1 MQRHVAARHDRIAAG
16 ALLTMKTPLEA
27 PERQVA
33 EETSAKPEKQAPASV
48 IDTSKMSKGKREALE
63 LAEASR
69 DPLDERGSFASNLF
83 IGRYDFNRIYPWP
96 EQSAEDREA
105 GKEFLASLEKYLKE
119 NIDADEIDRT
129 GEIPQKNIDDLFA
142 MGAFGVKI
150 PKQYQGLGLSQ
161 VNYGRAAMLLGSWDA
176 NLTALVS
183 AHQSIGVPQ
192 PLLLFGTDE
201 QKKKYLPRVARHE
214 ISAFA
219 LTEWNAGSDPANM
232 SLRADPSEDGSA
244 FILNGEKLWCTN
256 LIKAGV
262 LVVMAVTAPKIVN
275 GRERKQITAFIVDVD
290 SPGLEITYRCRF
302 MGLRA
307 LYNGIVKFTNV
318 RVPRDNMIAKEG
330 QGLKVALTTLNTGRL
345 TIPAACVGLSK
356 RLLEISR
363 KWASERIQWGGPIG
377 KHSAIA
383 GKIAEMA
390 GNTFAMEAMTFQ
402 TSGLVD
408 RKAADLRIETA
419 MCKMWST
426 ETTWKIADDAM
437 QVRGGR
443 GYETAQS
450 LAGRGEEAIP
460 VERFLRDCR
469 INTIFEGSSEIM
481 RLFIAREA
489 LDPHL
494 KVGGAIFNTTLPMSE
509 RLKAVFTS
517 GKFYAGWY
525 PRQWFSSGAG
535 KIDNLH
541 RDLQKHVDYGA
552 RTSKKLARGLFHAMA
567 RFGPKLDRE
576 QLLLSRFVG
585 IATELFAISATCSF
599 AQYKI
604 DHGESADEV
613 LSVANYFCK
622 SARARIDGYFAGA
635 RRNVDKSGY
644 QLTQELLADKHA
656 TLREG
661 IVR

>member
-1 MQRHVAARHDRIAAG
+1 
-16 ALLTMKTPLEA
+16 MKSPLEA
-27 PERQVA
+27 PEKQIS
-33 EETSAKPEKQAPASV
+33 EETSAKPPAASAPV
-48 IDTSKMSKGKREALE
+48 IDTSKMSAGKAAALD
-63 LAEASR
+63 LAESSR

-83 IGRYDFNRIYPWP
+83 IGRYDFDRIFPWP
-96 EQSAEDREA
+96 EQSAEDHA
-105 GKEFLASLEKYLKE
+105 AAQEFLAQLKAYLAA
-119 NIDADEIDRT
+119 NVDADEIDRT

-142 MGAFGVKI
+142 MGAFAIKI
-150 PKQYQGLGLSQ
+150 PKQYGGLGLSQ

-192 PLLLFGTDE
+192 PLLLFGTDA
-201 QKKKYLPRVARHE
+201 QKEKYLPRVSRHE

-219 LTEWNAGSDPANM
+219 LTEANAGSDPANM
-232 SLRADPSEDGSA
+232 SLSADPTEDGSA

-262 LVVMAVTAPKIVN
+262 LVVMAKTKPKIVN
-275 GRERKQITAFIVDVD
+275 GKERKQITAFIVDVD
-290 SPGLEITYRCRF
+290 SPGLEITYRCHF

-318 RVPRDNMIAKEG
+318 RIPRENMISKEG
-330 QGLKVALTTLNTGRL
+330 AGLKVALTTLNTGRL

-356 RLLEISR
+356 RLLEICR
-363 KWASERIQWGGPIG
+363 KWAAERVQWGGPIG
-377 KHSAIA
+377 QHSAIA

-390 GNTFAMEAMTFQ
+390 GNVFAMEAITFL
-402 TSGLVD
+402 TSALVD
-408 RKAADLRIETA
+408 RKAGDLRIETA
-419 MCKMWST
+419 MCKMWAT
-426 ETTWKIADDAM
+426 ETTWRIADDAM

-450 LAGRGEEAIP
+450 LAGRGEEPIA

-494 KVGGAIFNTTLPMSE
+494 KVGGAIFNTQLPMMTRIKSM
-509 RLKAVFTS
+509 
-517 GKFYAGWY
+517 
-525 PRQWFSSGAG
+525 FSSGSFYTRWYPKQWMRSSPG
-535 KIDNLH
+535 DLSGLH
-541 RDLQKHVDYGA
+541 QDLRQYITYGA
-552 RTSKKLARGLFHAMA
+552 ATSRRLARGLFHAMM

-585 IATELFAISATCSF
+585 VATELFAISATCSY
-599 AQYKI
+599 AQHMMKSGKPADEILALAHYFCRSARSRI
-604 DHGESADEV
+604 DHH
-613 LSVANYFCK
+613 
-622 SARARIDGYFAGA
+622 FAGTSQNADA
-635 RRNVDKSGY
+635 RGY
-644 QLTQELLADKHA
+644 ALTQELLAGKHEE
-656 TLREG
+656 LRTG
-661 IVR
+661 IV

>member
-1 MQRHVAARHDRIAAG
+1 MID
-16 ALLTMKTPLEA
+16 MKSPLEA
-27 PERQVA
+27 PEKQIA
-33 EETSAKPEKQAPASV
+33 EETTAKVGKPAPTSV
-48 IDTSKMSKGKREALE
+48 IDTSKMSKGQREALE

-83 IGRYDFNRIYPWP
+83 IGRYDFDRIFPYPA
-96 EQSAEDREA
+96 QSDEDRAKGEPFLKQLREYLEA
-105 GKEFLASLEKYLKE
+105 
-119 NIDADEIDRT
+119 NVDADEIDRT

-150 PKQYQGLGLSQ
+150 PTQYGGLGLSQ

-192 PLLLFGTDE
+192 PLSLFGTE
-201 QKKKYLPRVARHE
+201 QQKEKYLPRVARKK

-232 SLRADPSEDGSA
+232 SLKADLSEDGSEY
-244 FILNGEKLWCTN
+244 ILNGEKLWCTN

-262 LVVMAVTAPKIVN
+262 LVVMARTAPKMVN
-275 GRERKQITAFIVDVD
+275 GKERKQISAFIVDVD
-290 SPGLEITYRCRF
+290 SPGLEIAYRCHF

-318 RVPRDNMIAKEG
+318 RVPKENLIAKEG

-356 RLLEISR
+356 RLVEICR
-363 KWASERIQWGGPIG
+363 KWSAERIQWGAPIG
-377 KHSAIA
+377 QHSAIA
-383 GKIAEMA
+383 GKVAEMA
-390 GNTFAMEAMTFQ
+390 DNVFAMEAMTFL
-402 TSGLVD
+402 TSALVD
-408 RKAADLRIETA
+408 RKAGDLRIETA
-419 MCKMWST
+419 MCKMWAT

-443 GYETAQS
+443 GYETAES
-450 LAGRGEEAIP
+450 LAGRGEEPIA

-494 KVGGAIFNTTLPMSE
+494 KVGGAIFNTTLPMATRVKSM
-509 RLKAVFTS
+509 
-517 GKFYAGWY
+517 
-525 PRQWFSSGAG
+525 FSSGSFYTRWYPKQWVGGSAG
-535 KIDNLH
+535 DLDKLH
-541 RDLQKHVDYGA
+541 EDL
-552 RTSKKLARGLFHAMA
+552 RS
-567 RFGPKLDRE
+567 
-576 QLLLSRFVG
+576 
-585 IATELFAISATCSF
+585 
-599 AQYKI
+599 
-604 DHGESADEV
+604 
-613 LSVANYFCK
+613 
-622 SARARIDGYFAGA
+622 
-635 RRNVDKSGY
+635 
-644 QLTQELLADKHA
+644 
-656 TLREG
+656 
-661 IVR
+661 

>member
-1 MQRHVAARHDRIAAG
+1 
-16 ALLTMKTPLEA
+16 MKSPLEA
-27 PERQVA
+27 PEKSRSRGT
-33 EETSAKPEKQAPASV
+33 EETSAKSASRADSSGGERQRPPPATV
-48 IDTSKMSKGKREALE
+48 IDTSKMAKGQREALE
-63 LAEASR
+63 LAEAAR
-69 DPLDERGSFASNLF
+69 DPLEDRGSFASNLF
-83 IGRYDFNRIYPWP
+83 IGRYDFSRIHPYPTQP
-96 EQSAEDREA
+96 VKDRAA
-105 GKEFLASLEKYLKE
+105 GGEFLASLQKYLRDHV
-119 NIDADEIDRT
+119 DADEIDRT
-129 GEIPQKNIDDLFA
+129 GEIPQKNIDELFA
-142 MGAFGVKI
+142 MGAFAIKV
-150 PKQYQGLGLSQ
+150 PKQYGGLGSSQ

-192 PLLLFGTDE
+192 PLLLFGTED
-201 QKKKYLPRVARHE
+201 QKAKYLPRVARKE

-219 LTEWNAGSDPANM
+219 LTEMNAGSDPANM
-232 SLRADPSEDGSA
+232 SLRADLSEDGTA
-244 FILNGEKLWCTN
+244 WILNGEKLWCTN

-318 RVPRDNMIAKEG
+318 RVPRETMIETEG
-330 QGLKVALTTLNTGRL
+330 QGLKVAVTTLNTGRL

-363 KWASERIQWGGPIG
+363 KWASERIQWGVPIG
-377 KHSAIA
+377 KHAAIA

-390 GNTFAMEAMTFQ
+390 GNVFAMEAMTFL
-402 TSGLVD
+402 TSALVD
-408 RKAADLRIETA
+408 RKAGDLRIETA

-426 ETTWKIADDAM
+426 ETTWKISDDAM

-481 RLFIAREA
+481 RLFVAREA

-494 KVGGAIFNTTLPMSE
+494 KVGGAIFNTQLPMSE
-509 RLKAVFTS
+509 RVKAVFTS

-525 PRQWFSSGAG
+525 PRQWFSSGGG
-535 KIDNLH
+535 KVDNLDRH
-541 RDLQKHVDYGA
+541 LQKHVDDAA
-552 RTSKKLARGLFHAMA
+552 RTSKKPARGLFHAMA

-604 DHGESADEV
+604 DPGESAEEV
-613 LSVANYFCK
+613 LSVATYFCR
-622 SARARIDGYFAGA
+622 SAKMRIDHHFAGTS
-635 RRNVDKSGY
+635 RNVDKRGY
-644 QLTQELLADKHA
+644 QVTQELLAVKHSS
-656 TLREG
+656 LLEG

>member
-1 MQRHVAARHDRIAAG
+1 
-16 ALLTMKTPLEA
+16 MKSSLEA
-27 PERQVA
+27 PDKQVSG
-33 EETSAKPEKQAPASV
+33 ETSAKPQKQAPASV

-96 EQSAEDREA
+96 EQSAEDRAA
-105 GKEFLASLEKYLKE
+105 GQEFLASLEKYLRE

-150 PKQYQGLGLSQ
+150 PKQYEGLGLSQ
-161 VNYGRAAMLLGSWDA
+161 VNYGRAAMLLGSWDE

-232 SLRADPSEDGSA
+232 SLRADATEDGSA

-262 LVVMAVTAPKIVN
+262 LVVMAKTPPKIVN
-275 GRERKQITAFIVDVD
+275 GKERKQITAFIVDVD

-318 RVPRDNMIAKEG
+318 RVPRENMIAKEG

-363 KWASERIQWGGPIG
+363 KWASERIQWGVPIG
-377 KHSAIA
+377 QHSAIA

-390 GNTFAMEAMTFQ
+390 GNTFAMEAMTFL

-408 RKAADLRIETA
+408 RKAGDLRIETA

-426 ETTWKIADDAM
+426 ETTWKISDDAM

-494 KVGGAIFNTTLPMSE
+494 KVGGAIFNTQLPMSE
-509 RLKAVFTS
+509 RVKAVFTS

-535 KIDNLH
+535 KVDNLH
-541 RDLQKHVDYGA
+541 RHLQKHVDYSA

-613 LSVANYFCK
+613 LSVANYFCN
-622 SARARIDGYFAGA
+622 SARARIDHYFAGA
-635 RRNVDKSGY
+635 RRNADKRGY
-644 QLTQELLADKHA
+644 QLTQELLAGKHSS
-656 TLREG
+656 LREG

>member
-1 MQRHVAARHDRIAAG
+1 
-16 ALLTMKTPLEA
+16 MKSSLEA
-27 PERQVA
+27 PDKQVS
-33 EETSAKPEKQAPASV
+33 EETSAKRQKQAPASV

-96 EQSAEDREA
+96 EQSAEDRAA
-105 GKEFLASLEKYLKE
+105 GQEFLASLEKYLRE
-119 NIDADEIDRT
+119 NVDADEVDRT

-161 VNYGRAAMLLGSWDA
+161 VNYGRAAMLLGSWDE

-201 QKKKYLPRVARHE
+201 QKKKYLPRVARKE

-232 SLRADPSEDGSA
+232 SCKAEPTEDGSA

-262 LVVMAVTAPKIVN
+262 LVVMAVTPPKIVN
-275 GRERKQITAFIVDVD
+275 GKERKQITAFIVDVD
-290 SPGLEITYRCRF
+290 WPGVEITYRCRF

-318 RVPRDNMIAKEG
+318 RVPRENMIAKEG

-345 TIPAACVGLSK
+345 TIPAACVGLCK

-383 GKIAEMA
+383 GKISEMA
-390 GNTFAMEAMTFQ
+390 GNTFAMEAMTFL

-408 RKAADLRIETA
+408 RKAGDLRIETA

-426 ETTWKIADDAM
+426 ETTWKISDDAM

-469 INTIFEGSSEIM
+469 INLIFEGSSEIM
-481 RLFIAREA
+481 RLFVAREA

-494 KVGGAIFNTTLPMSE
+494 KVGGAIFNTQLPWST
-509 RLKAVFTS
+509 RLKAVFSS
-517 GKFYAGWY
+517 GWFYAAWY
-525 PRQWFSSGAG
+525 QKQWLPGSAG
-535 KIDNLH
+535 ELKGVHD
-541 RDLQKHVDYGA
+541 DLQKHVDYAA
-552 RTSKKLARGLFHAMA
+552 RTTKKLARGLFHAMA
-567 RFGPKLDRE
+567 RIGPRLDRDE
-576 QLLLSRFVG
+576 LLLSRFSG
-585 IATELFAISATCSF
+585 NATELLAIRATCSF

-604 DHGESADEV
+604 DHGESPDEV
-613 LSVANYFCK
+613 LSVANYFCN
-622 SARARIDGYFAGA
+622 SARARIDNYFAGA
-635 RRNVDKSGY
+635 RRNVDKRGY
-644 QLTQELLADKHA
+644 QLTQELLAGKHA
-656 TLREG
+656 TLRDG